1 MRFLSTE
8 KIANNSARHPWITI
22 GIWVLAIIGSIFIA
36 IELLGSAITMED
48 KPLNNPDYY
57 KAQLLL
63 EEKMPGFD
71 QSRETI
77 VIDSDLLIDDPKY
90 AAFVGTVVED
100 LNGLDDI
107 HEGAVSYFQTQAP
120 QMVSEDQKTTII
132 PLALIGD
139 TDEAMENVEKI
150 EESLNKLDIE
160 NKDFDIYMIGEA
172 SMFGTFQEIAE
183 TDARTGEAYGIL
195 AAMIIL
201 ALVFGTLVAAAVPII
216 LAIVAIIVAV
226 AATALI
232 GQRFEFAFFV
242 VNMITMMGL
251 AVGIDYSLFIVSR
264 FREERLKGRD
274 KIDAITAT
282 GATANRAVFFSGITV
297 LFSLLGM
304 LVIPHSIFR
313 SLGTGAMLV
322 VGFAIIASLTLLPAV
337 LSILGDKINS
347 LKIPYIGK
355 KMTQSTEHGFWG
367 RIAKSVMKH
376 PVISMVATL
385 SLLLLLASS
394 YLSINLGSSMGPDS
408 LPDDLPQAKA
418 IKLLEDKFAASG
430 SQMTSVFITVD
441 GQVKSLEIQDA
452 IGRLQADLQK
462 DKDLSAGQVMNNEEG
477 DLALITAPI
486 ITKSKTRESKAL
498 DRLQDKY
505 IPEAFGNTDAEVL
518 ITGQAVGMKDF
529 TKVTNDYMPIVF
541 GIVLSLSFILLT
553 IVFRSIVVPIKAIIM
568 NLLSV
573 GAAYGLIV
581 LVFQKGYGADFLGF
595 ETVEVI
601 ETWLPLFLFSIL
613 FGLSMDYHVFLLS
626 RIREHFDQTHNNTES
641 VAFGLASTGSIITGA
656 AIIMVAVFG
665 GFAAGDLVMFQQM
678 GFGLAAAVFLDATIV
693 RTILV
698 PASMRLLGDR
708 NWYLPKFLQWLPDIK
723 VEGSLDGDT
732 VAEAATDDRVVE
744 PLKK

>member
-1 MRFLSTE
+1 M
-8 KIANNSARHPWITI
+8 TI
-22 GIWVLAIIGSIFIA
+22 GIWVLAIISSIFIIQA
-36 IELLGSAITMED
+36 FLGDAITMKN
-48 KPLNNPDYY
+48 KPLDNPDYY
-57 KAQLLL
+57 RAQILL

-71 QSRETI
+71 QSKETI
-77 VIDSDLLIDDPKY
+77 VIDSDLSIDDPKY

-100 LNGLDDI
+100 LNGFDDI

-150 EESLNKLDIE
+150 EESLTKLGEDNK
-160 NKDFDIYMIGEA
+160 NFDVYMIGDA
-172 SMFGTFQEIAE
+172 SLNKAFSEIAE
-183 TDARTGEAYGIL
+183 KDGFRGELYGNI
-195 AAMIIL
+195 AALIIL
-201 ALVFGTLVAAAVPII
+201 TIILGTLVSAIIPIV
-216 LAIVAIIVAV
+216 LAYMAIIVAI
-226 AATALI
+226 AATALL

-242 VNMITMMGL
+242 VNMILMMGL
-251 AVGIDYSLFIVSR
+251 AVGIDYSLFIISR

-274 KIDAITAT
+274 KLEAIRAT

-297 LFSLLGM
+297 LLSLLG
-304 LVIPHSIFR
+304 LFIIPHSIFR
-313 SLGTGAMLV
+313 SLGAGAMLV
-322 VGFAIIASLTLLPAV
+322 VTFSIIASITLLPAL
-337 LSILGDKINS
+337 LSLLGDRIN
-347 LKIPYIGK
+347 LLRIPYLGK
-355 KMTQSTEHGFWG
+355 KMTESREHGFWSKV
-367 RIAKSVMKH
+367 AKSVMKH
-376 PVISMVATL
+376 PIISLVATL

-394 YLSINLGSSMGPDS
+394 YLSISLGSSMGPDS
-408 LPDDLPQAKA
+408 LPDNLPQTKA
-418 IKLLEDKFAASG
+418 LNLMADKFAVGG
-430 SQMTSVFITVD
+430 SQMTSVFVTID
-441 GQVKSLEIQDA
+441 GGIKSLAIQDA
-452 IGRLQADLQK
+452 INKLQADLQK
-462 DKDLSAGQVMNNEEG
+462 DKDLGAGQVTNNDDG
-477 DLALITAPI
+477 DLALIAAPI
-486 ITKSKTRESKAL
+486 LTKSKTKESEAI
-498 DRLQDKY
+498 DRLRDNY
-505 IPEAFGNTDAEVL
+505 IPSAFGETDSEVL
-518 ITGQAVGMKDF
+518 VAGMPVEMKHL
-529 TKVTNDYMPIVF
+529 TKVTNDYVPIVF

-553 IVFRSIVVPIKAIIM
+553 VVFRSIVVPIKAIIM

-595 ETVEVI
+595 ETVDVI

-626 RIREHFDQTHNNTES
+626 RIREHFDLTHDNTES

-665 GFAAGDLVMFQQM
+665 GFAAGDLIMFQQM

-693 RTILV
+693 RMILI

-708 NWYLPKFLQWLPDIK
+708 NWYLPKFLQWLPNIK

-732 VAEAATDDRVVE
+732 VAEAAADDRVVE

>member
-1 MRFLSTE
+1 M
-8 KIANNSARHPWITI
+8 TI
-22 GIWVLAIIGSIFIA
+22 GIWVLAIISSIFIIQA
-36 IELLGSAITMED
+36 FLGDAITMKN
-48 KPLNNPDYY
+48 KPLDNPDYY
-57 KAQLLL
+57 RAQILL

-71 QSRETI
+71 QSKETI
-77 VIDSDLLIDDPKY
+77 VIDSDLSIDDPKY

-100 LNGLDDI
+100 LNGFDDI

-150 EESLNKLDIE
+150 EESLTKLGEDNK
-160 NKDFDIYMIGEA
+160 NFDVYMIGDA
-172 SMFGTFQEIAE
+172 SLNKAFSEIAE
-183 TDARTGEAYGIL
+183 KDGFRGELYGNI
-195 AAMIIL
+195 AALIIL
-201 ALVFGTLVAAAVPII
+201 TIILGTLVSAIIPIV
-216 LAIVAIIVAV
+216 LAYMAIIVAI
-226 AATALI
+226 AATALL

-242 VNMITMMGL
+242 VNMILMMGL
-251 AVGIDYSLFIVSR
+251 AVGIDYSLFIISR

-274 KIDAITAT
+274 KLEAIRAT

-297 LFSLLGM
+297 LLSLLG
-304 LVIPHSIFR
+304 LFIIPHSIFR
-313 SLGTGAMLV
+313 SLGAGAMLV
-322 VGFAIIASLTLLPAV
+322 VTFSIIASITLLPAL
-337 LSILGDKINS
+337 LSLLGDRIN
-347 LKIPYIGK
+347 LLRIPYLGK
-355 KMTQSTEHGFWG
+355 KMTESREHGFWSKV
-367 RIAKSVMKH
+367 AKSVMKH
-376 PVISMVATL
+376 PIISLVATL

-394 YLSINLGSSMGPDS
+394 YLSISLGSSMGPDS
-408 LPDDLPQAKA
+408 LPDNLPQTKA
-418 IKLLEDKFAASG
+418 LNLMADKFAVGG
-430 SQMTSVFITVD
+430 SQMTSVFVTID
-441 GQVKSLEIQDA
+441 GGIKSLAIQDA
-452 IGRLQADLQK
+452 INKLQADLQK
-462 DKDLSAGQVMNNEEG
+462 DKDLGAGQVTNNDDG
-477 DLALITAPI
+477 DLALIAAPI
-486 ITKSKTRESKAL
+486 LTKSKTKESEAI
-498 DRLQDKY
+498 DRLRDNY
-505 IPEAFGNTDAEVL
+505 IPSAFGETDSEVL
-518 ITGQAVGMKDF
+518 VASMPVEMKHL
-529 TKVTNDYMPIVF
+529 TKVTNDYVPIVF

-553 IVFRSIVVPIKAIIM
+553 VVFRSIVVPIKAIIM

-595 ETVEVI
+595 ETVDVI

-626 RIREHFDQTHNNTES
+626 RIREHFDLTHDNTES

-665 GFAAGDLVMFQQM
+665 GFAAGDLIMFQQM

-693 RTILV
+693 RMILI

-708 NWYLPKFLQWLPDIK
+708 NWYLPKFLQWLPNIK

-732 VAEAATDDRVVE
+732 VAEAAADDRVVE